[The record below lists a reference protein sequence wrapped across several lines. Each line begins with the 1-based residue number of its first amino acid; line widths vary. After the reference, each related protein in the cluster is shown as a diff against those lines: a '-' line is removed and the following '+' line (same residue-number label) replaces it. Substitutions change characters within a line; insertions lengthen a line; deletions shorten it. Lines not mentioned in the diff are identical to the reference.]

1 MSDRTLTLYSWNVNG
16 IRAACRKGFLDWLH
30 TEQPDILALQEI
42 RALPE
47 QLVGELRDP
56 EDYHALW
63 VPAERKGYSGVAI
76 LSRLR
81 PESVTVGLGVEDYD
95 VEGRT
100 LTADYGDF
108 VLVTSYVPNG
118 SRDHSRVPY
127 KMQYKADFLNYL
139 NGLRDSGR
147 SVIFCGDINTAHR
160 EIDLARP
167 RQNQKTTG
175 FLPEERAWLDEVV
188 EAGWIDSFRALYPD
202 REGAYSWWSQIG
214 GARDR
219 NVGWRLDYFFISP
232 DLWDRV
238 VAADIHPDVPGSD
251 HCPVS
256 LTLAI

>member
-47 QLVGELRDP
+47 QLEGELRDP

>member
-16 IRAACRKGFLDWLH
+16 IRAAYRKGFLDWLH

-47 QLVGELRDP
+47 QLEGELRDP